1 MEKID
6 EIKVTARELLE
17 NLIGRTVSIYDDYNR
32 EDGDANDRLL
42 FFFDDLSALAEGID
56 AICSTTG
63 ADADLNELRQKLGML
78 KDAIDNDDRF
88 LVADILKFELKP
100 LLEYWHQTI

>member
-1 MEKID
+1 MDSIE
-6 EIKVTARELLE
+6 EMRATARELME
-17 NLIGRTVSIYDDYNR
+17 NLTGRIDSIYDDYNR
-32 EDGDANDRLL
+32 AEENANDRLL

-56 AICSTTG
+56 AICNTTG
-63 ADADLNELRQKLGML
+63 ADADLAELHQKLGTL

-88 LVADILKFELKP
+88 LIADILKFELKP